1 MVNFPLDQQRPR
13 TENNTSPG
21 LLAREKWINNPSS
34 LDLLAHRPIA
44 CSFLLS
50 LSLIFPLSL
59 VRTSAMA
66 PRSLSGKLLW
76 KLPAI
81 SSECFWPWSLRDCP
95 QMAKWIRFVVNEAT
109 FSFFYVVS
117 VKFHFAIIIRSCR
130 DTGFQTPC
138 VCTNTT
144 PLSMYKVTFPK
155 EYKAFPS
162 KRLLG
167 IGMNKRLLSSAYE
180 KQTTTKS

>member
-1 MVNFPLDQQRPR
+1 MANFPRDQQRPR

-50 LSLIFPLSL
+50 LWLIFAFYLI
-59 VRTSAMA
+59 RTSAMA
-66 PRSLSGKLLW
+66 PRIFRGSYCENVPPFPVNAFDRDLS
-76 KLPAI
+76 
-81 SSECFWPWSLRDCP
+81 DCP
-95 QMAKWIRFVVNEAT
+95 KMTKWIRFAVNGAT
-109 FSFFYVVS
+109 FSFSYVVS

>member
-1 MVNFPLDQQRPR
+1 MANFPRDQQRPR
-13 TENNTSPG
+13 TENDTSAG
-21 LLAREKWINNPSS
+21 LLAREKWITNPSS

-44 CSFLLS
+44 CSFS
-50 LSLIFPLSL
+50 LSLWLIFAFSL
-59 VRTSAMA
+59 IHNSAMA
-66 PRSLSGKLLW
+66 PRVLRRSYCENFPPFPVDAFDRDLSDSPK
-76 KLPAI
+76 
-81 SSECFWPWSLRDCP
+81 
-95 QMAKWIRFVVNEAT
+95 MTKWIRFAVNGAT
-109 FSFFYVVS
+109 FSFSYVVS

-180 KQTTTKS
+180 KQTTKKS